1 MFLLGAIQL
10 DHRVEERRGGCGRR
24 GRSRREERREEE
36 EQQKAGETR
45 REGGVL
51 RHGGDLSS
59 NCQDGPLGCSC
70 RRRDDNFSTSGELF
84 LFFRHRLLLV
94 WFFFFFNYFY
104 YFHPDCEI
112 GSFRIGFFSFRLSI
126 PAGLFKWWKSN
137 RRRIGRAGSCVSLEA
152 SNYGIEAKG

>member
-1 MFLLGAIQL
+1 MFLLGTIQL

-51 RHGGDLSS
+51 CHGGDLSS

-84 LFFRHRLLLV
+84 LFFDIDFYLFVLV
-94 WFFFFFNYFY
+94 FFSNYYFY

-112 GSFRIGFFSFRLSI
+112 GSFKIGFFSFRLSI
-126 PAGLFKWWKSN
+126 PAGLF
-137 RRRIGRAGSCVSLEA
+137 
-152 SNYGIEAKG
+152 